1 MEKNLLINRDI
12 VDCFKFIS
20 WNHPNRIPGE
30 LPAGFKTSI
39 AANTF
44 VKPHLD
50 GWNRSGLIFFFT

>member
-12 VDCFKFIS
+12 VGCFKFIS
-20 WNHPNRIPGE
+20 WNHPDGIPGE
-30 LPAGFKTSI
+30 LPASLKTGI

-50 GWNRSGLIFFFT
+50 GWDRSGLIFFFT